1 MVDFVYCFIT
11 SAVWSWLLYW
21 FAVVA
26 KKLLVVMSPMKCGAD
41 NSVSSS
47 STAAVTESVSETSC
61 VTMTTES
68 SEQSEHMGRQTRRR
82 RKLYKLDENALT
94 ATPQEVRF
102 LYHHSH
108 SFLWDSWRVLCRD
121 IGAPKSSYHNVYH
134 EFTLLGSLQL
144 RWKAG

>member
-1 MVDFVYCFIT
+1 
-11 SAVWSWLLYW
+11 
-21 FAVVA
+21 
-26 KKLLVVMSPMKCGAD
+26 MSPMKCGAD

-102 LYHHSH
+102 LYYHSH
-108 SFLWDSWRVLCRD
+108 SFLWDSWKVFCRD
-121 IGAPKSSYHNVYH
+121 IEAPKR
-134 EFTLLGSLQL
+134 LLP
-144 RWKAG
+144 